1 MVQREYK
8 EFRHINQAEKEKPN
22 IQAIS
27 EVEIKKIEKP
37 IKSKAKGSPRL
48 PNSQRAVLWVLQ
60 NIALRFA
67 LQNIASRYLIL

>member
-8 EFRHINQAEKEKPN
+8 EFRHINQAEREKPN

-60 NIALRFA
+60 NIALR
-67 LQNIASRYLIL
+67 YLIL

>member
-8 EFRHINQAEKEKPN
+8 EFRHINQAEREKPN

-37 IKSKAKGSPRL
+37 IKLKAEGSPRL
-48 PNSQRAVLWVLQ
+48 PNSQRAVL
-60 NIALRFA
+60 
-67 LQNIASRYLIL
+67 